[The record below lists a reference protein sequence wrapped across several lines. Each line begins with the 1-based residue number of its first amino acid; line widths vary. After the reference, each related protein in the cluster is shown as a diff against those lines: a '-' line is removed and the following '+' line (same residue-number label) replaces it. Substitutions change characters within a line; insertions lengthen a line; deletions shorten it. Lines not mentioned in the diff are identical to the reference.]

1 MFFDVL
7 LDEADDV
14 ALRFN
19 DCKQL
24 VPLFIGQCEMDTM
37 AGHLD
42 SFSNRTLAVTESRE
56 LIFDWQLAQPPR
68 KAMPLLRGILRLPFT
83 IQHGVSE
90 VVNPFFALEVSVDEV
105 CFPAHADSFHQLP

>member
-1 MFFDVL
+1 MNRVPCFVSVPLFFDAL

-24 VPLFIGQCEMDTM
+24 VPSFVSPCEMGTP

-42 SFSNRTLAVTESRE
+42 SFSNRTFSHNATLTLGCHV
-56 LIFDWQLAQPPR
+56 PR
-68 KAMPLLRGILRLPFT
+68 DR
-83 IQHGVSE
+83 
-90 VVNPFFALEVSVDEV
+90 
-105 CFPAHADSFHQLP
+105 